1 MSLITWIGVVA
12 SMLTALSLIP
22 QLIKLL
28 REKKSEDISVTMLL
42 VLLSGLGL
50 WVYYGTL
57 KEDFIIIIS
66 NSVAFLINSVTLF
79 FCIRYK
85 KEQNQS

>member
-1 MSLITWIGVVA
+1 MPLITLIGVVA

-22 QLIKLL
+22 QLIKIV

>member
-1 MSLITWIGVVA
+1 MPLITLIGIVA

-22 QLIKLL
+22 QLIKLV

-57 KEDFIIIIS
+57 KEDLIIIIS

-85 KEQNQS
+85 KEHNQS

>member
-1 MSLITWIGVVA
+1 MQLITLIGVVA
-12 SMLTALSLIP
+12 SMLTAFSLIP

>member
-1 MSLITWIGVVA
+1 MSLITLIGVVA